1 MKNTIDVDKCYKI
14 AFEAIVEK
22 KDIQEVMDAAYFYTR
37 IPSFIVN
44 LAGELITMIRKDIP
58 EFQELHVGLKGIPEL
73 TEAVNAF
80 LDKREEYNNN
90 PENCIVC
97 PGNGSCHLYFVPLS
111 IKGNIEAFYV
121 SIYHSDDDLKS
132 VSEAASIILK
142 AVTELL
148 EEQTRSSKRNI
159 LFLQE
164 FISKSIFDH
173 SSANGGSLKELFETY
188 REFLK
193 PGFLVAAVR
202 PRVYNDDIVTEIRR
216 SLCEKFE
223 GIYCYEKQNILYMLF
238 TGIASKEEKQ
248 IIGFLGKILPELRCV
263 CGITG
268 TFSDVELISG
278 KQMIAHDILELG
290 AKEDKEKT
298 IFDEE
303 NYSERIFYL
312 TIVDKYGKAAYRECD
327 FELLEKED
335 RLNGTQFYNTLKEY
349 LLCGCNVGMT
359 ASQLFIHRNTMIYRL
374 TKIKEILNL
383 NVNEPT
389 AARRILLQML
399 LKEIDEEKE

>member
-1 MKNTIDVDKCYKI
+1 MRNTIDIDICYKI

-22 KDIQEVMDAAYFYTR
+22 KNIQEVMDTAYFYTK

-44 LAGELITMIRKDIP
+44 MAGELITILRKDIP
-58 EFQELHVGLKGIPEL
+58 EFQTLHVGLKGIPEL
-73 TEAVNAF
+73 TEAINGF
-80 LDKREEYNNN
+80 LDKRGEYNTHL
-90 PENCIVC
+90 ENCIVC
-97 PGNGSCHLYFVPLS
+97 PENGDYHLYFAPLH

-121 SIYHSDDDLKS
+121 SIYRADDDVKK
-132 VSEAASIILK
+132 VREAASIILK

-148 EEQTRSSKRNI
+148 EEQARSSKRNI

-173 SSANGGSLKELFETY
+173 SSINGGSLKELFETY
-188 REFLK
+188 GELLK

-216 SLCEKFE
+216 GICENFE
-223 GIYCYEKQNILYMLF
+223 GIYCYEKQNVLYILF
-238 TGIASKEEKQ
+238 TGIVSKEEKT
-248 IIGFLGKILPELRCV
+248 ITAVLEKILTGLRCV
-263 CGITG
+263 CGITSA
-268 TFSDVELISG
+268 FSDIELIPG

-290 AKEDKEKT
+290 AKEDKEK
-298 IFDEE
+298 IVFDEE
-303 NYSERIFYL
+303 IYRERIFYL
-312 TIVDKYGKAAYRECD
+312 AIVGKYGKAAYKECD
-327 FELLEKED
+327 FELLEEED
-335 RLNGTQFYNTLKEY
+335 RVSGTQFYNTLKEY
-349 LLCGCNVGMT
+349 LLCGCNVGAT

-383 NVNEPT
+383 NVNEPA

-399 LKEIDEEKE
+399 LKEIDEE